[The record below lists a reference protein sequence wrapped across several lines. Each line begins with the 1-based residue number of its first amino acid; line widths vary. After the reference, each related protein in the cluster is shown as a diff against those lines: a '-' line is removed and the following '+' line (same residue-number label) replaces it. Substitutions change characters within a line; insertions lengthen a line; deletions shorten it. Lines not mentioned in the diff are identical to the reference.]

1 MKNDRYRIP
10 KSRYSSVD
18 CYISPESAPYND
30 IEIVQDMD
38 VFRKLTDNGRSIVSL
53 THVHVLF
60 APLGIDPLL
69 AQHIAHLFI
78 RDPVI
83 LFEEKLEIDDTK
95 MADHFEV
102 SQFRWV

>member
-1 MKNDRYRIP
+1 MKNERYRIP

-18 CYISPESAPYND
+18 CYISPESAAYND

-38 VFRKLTDNGRSIVSL
+38 VFHKLTEN
-53 THVHVLF
+53 
-60 APLGIDPLL
+60 GIDHLL

-83 LFEEKLEIDDTK
+83 LFEEKIELDDTK
-95 MADHFEV
+95 AADHFEV
-102 SQFRWV
+102 RKFYLI